1 MRIAA
6 GDVVVTTS
14 GSVGLDGSLELV
26 AGIPILKEWV
36 DKTPALQP
44 LAGQMIQIPVRGTV
58 QRPQLDSS
66 GLVQLAQQL
75 ATSALAGAAQKQIDK
90 GLNKLLGPLSNQLA
104 PLQQGVQQLPLPNLS
119 IPGFGANPFAPNAGG
134 ATVPG
139 VAPTG
144 APGIANPGAP
154 GGGLPNLPLP
164 NLPLPDFSG
173 FNPLAP
179 NPSVPNSGGPNP
191 AAPN

>member
-1 MRIAA
+1 
-6 GDVVVTTS
+6 
-14 GSVGLDGSLELV
+14 
-26 AGIPILKEWV
+26 
-36 DKTPALQP
+36 
-44 LAGQMIQIPVRGTV
+44 MIQIPVRGTV

-134 ATVPG
+134 AAGVPG
-139 VAPTG
+139 
-144 APGIANPGAP
+144 
-154 GGGLPNLPLP
+154 GL
-164 NLPLPDFSG
+164 
-173 FNPLAP
+173 
-179 NPSVPNSGGPNP
+179 PSVPNGASGVPASVPGPASGP
-191 AAPN
+191 PQ